1 MESILASVKKVL
13 GIEEVHTAFDED
25 IILHINSVFAILQQ
39 MGVGPEEGFSISDDS
54 AIWADYIGDVNQLNF
69 VKSYI
74 YLKVRLLFD
83 PPVSSGAI
91 ESINKMISELEW
103 RLFVACD
110 PVDEDE
116 PEEPDDSDSQD
127 DPDDENEGTMND
139 P

>member
-1 MESILASVKKVL
+1 MESILASVKKTL
-13 GIEEVHTAFDED
+13 GIDEIHTGFDED

-39 MGVGPEEGFSISDDS
+39 MGVGPQNGFRIDDDS
-54 AIWADYIGDVNQLNF
+54 AIWNDFIEDVNQLNF

-91 ESINKMISELEW
+91 ESINKLISELEW

-110 PVDEDE
+110 PIEE
-116 PEEPDDSDSQD
+116 TEENEEP
-127 DPDDENEGTMND
+127 MND

>member
-13 GIEEVHTAFDED
+13 GIDEIHTAFDED

-39 MGVGPEEGFSISDDS
+39 MGVGPENGFSISDDS
-54 AIWADYIGDVNQLNF
+54 AIWSDYIQDVNQLNF

-91 ESINKMISELEW
+91 ESINKLISELEW
-103 RLFVACD
+103 RLFIATD
-110 PVDEDE
+110 PV
-116 PEEPDDSDSQD
+116 EETEVTEESMDNP
-127 DPDDENEGTMND
+127 
-139 P
+139 

>member
-13 GIEEVHTAFDED
+13 GIDEIHTAFDED

-39 MGVGPEEGFSISDDS
+39 MGVGPENGFSISDDS
-54 AIWADYIGDVNQLNF
+54 AIWSDYIQDVNQLNF

-91 ESINKMISELEW
+91 ESMNKLISELEW
-103 RLFVACD
+103 RLFVAAD
-110 PVDEDE
+110 PIEE
-116 PEEPDDSDSQD
+116 ETEEPMD
-127 DPDDENEGTMND
+127 DP
-139 P
+139 

>member
-13 GIEEVHTAFDED
+13 GIDEIHTAFDED

-39 MGVGPEEGFSISDDS
+39 MGVGPENGFSISDDS
-54 AIWADYIGDVNQLNF
+54 AIWSDYIQDVNQLNF

-91 ESINKMISELEW
+91 ESMNKLISELEW
-103 RLFVACD
+103 RLFIATD
-110 PVDEDE
+110 PV
-116 PEEPDDSDSQD
+116 EETEETEESMD
-127 DPDDENEGTMND
+127 DP
-139 P
+139 

>member
-13 GIEEVHTAFDED
+13 GIDEIHTAFDED

-39 MGVGPEEGFSISDDS
+39 MGVGPENGFSISDDS
-54 AIWADYIGDVNQLNF
+54 AIWSDYIQDVNQLNF

-91 ESINKMISELEW
+91 ESMYKLISELEW
-103 RLFVACD
+103 RLFIATD
-110 PVDEDE
+110 PVDELEDT
-116 PEEPDDSDSQD
+116 EEAID
-127 DPDDENEGTMND
+127 DP
-139 P
+139 

>member
-1 MESILASVKKVL
+1 MESILASVKKTL
-13 GIEEVHTAFDED
+13 GIDETHTGFDED

-54 AIWADYIGDVNQLNF
+54 AIWYDYISDVNQLNF

-91 ESINKMISELEW
+91 ESINKLISELEW
-103 RLFVACD
+103 RLFVATD
-110 PVDEDE
+110 PVDEV
-116 PEEPDDSDSQD
+116 EEIEEQ
-127 DPDDENEGTMND
+127 MND

>member
-13 GIEEVHTAFDED
+13 GIDEIHTAFDED

-39 MGVGPEEGFSISDDS
+39 MGVGPENGFSISDDS
-54 AIWADYIGDVNQLNF
+54 AIWTDYISDVNQLNF

-91 ESINKMISELEW
+91 ESMNKSISELEW
-103 RLFVACD
+103 RLFIATD
-110 PVDEDE
+110 PVDET
-116 PEEPDDSDSQD
+116 EETEEVID
-127 DPDDENEGTMND
+127 DP
-139 P
+139 

>member
-13 GIEEVHTAFDED
+13 GIDEIHTAFDED

-39 MGVGPEEGFSISDDS
+39 MGVGPENGFSISDDS
-54 AIWADYIGDVNQLNF
+54 AIWTDYISDVNQLNF

-91 ESINKMISELEW
+91 ESMNKLISELEW
-103 RLFVACD
+103 RLFIATD
-110 PVDEDE
+110 PVDETDE
-116 PEEPDDSDSQD
+116 TEET
-127 DPDDENEGTMND
+127 EEVIND